1 VSGHIHTADT
11 LGLHALGDK
20 LAGGETIT
28 YALAHRGGSGSLA
41 IIAARL
47 AGPGGTDSQTDG
59 RIAASLNAPLRRGG
73 IISKRCSLNLRLASN
88 DNHNYELFAAL

>member
-1 VSGHIHTADT
+1 VDKASVPKKPSSTRPSVSIEYRPVSGHIHTADT

-73 IISKRCSLNLRLASN
+73 A
-88 DNHNYELFAAL
+88 